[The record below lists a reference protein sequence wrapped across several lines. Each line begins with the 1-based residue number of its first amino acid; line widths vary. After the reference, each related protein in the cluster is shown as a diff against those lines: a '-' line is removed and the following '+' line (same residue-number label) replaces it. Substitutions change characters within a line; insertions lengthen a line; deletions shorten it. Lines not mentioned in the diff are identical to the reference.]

1 MIPTSSPPKAHKTL
15 HLALSDVGSQ
25 IAPENWSHYRSTRP
39 LVHADMP
46 SAPARLAAALTAD
59 FALANSAAPVVSGS
73 APAPHRAHH
82 SREAQSAGDPTGAR
96 RASGAD
102 ESTGP
107 ALAPPPPAVGED
119 APARAQGRAMDAQGR
134 VEDTRLSTNKQQ
146 SLSSSGSSN
155 GRSGSSNG
163 RRSAQ
168 GPRAGPQTAARGAD
182 NDPSRDGAA
191 AGEVY
196 GVQLAWTQ
204 ISICAATHS

>member
-1 MIPTSSPPKAHKTL
+1 MIPTSSPAKAHKTL
-15 HLALSDVGSQ
+15 HLALFDVGSQ

-134 VEDTRLSTNKQQ
+134 AMDAGQLRAHGQAPKLLPEERTTTPLATAPPR
-146 SLSSSGSSN
+146 
-155 GRSGSSNG
+155 GRFTAS
-163 RRSAQ
+163 RWPEHRSPSAPQHTADAAPAASWGLDGPAQ
-168 GPRAGPQTAARGAD
+168 
-182 NDPSRDGAA
+182 
-191 AGEVY
+191 
-196 GVQLAWTQ
+196 
-204 ISICAATHS
+204 I